1 MAALI
6 AHVALDLAD
15 RGQLPASSFLLAST
29 SASTSTKV
37 GLPFVP
43 RESIA
48 RDREAHAAKARSSSR
63 LARCSWYAP
72 SKRWGRCWLPI
83 EFAVQELVES

>member
-15 RGQLPASSFLLAST
+15 RGQLPASSILLAST

-48 RDREAHAAKARSSSR
+48 RDREAHAANTQLEAARAWPVAAGMRHRRGGVDVGSQLS
-63 LARCSWYAP
+63 LQY
-72 SKRWGRCWLPI
+72 KN
-83 EFAVQELVES
+83 

>member
-29 SASTSTKV
+29 SFYFHQS
-37 GLPFVP
+37 
-43 RESIA
+43 
-48 RDREAHAAKARSSSR
+48 RSAFR
-63 LARCSWYAP
+63 P
-72 SKRWGRCWLPI
+72 SGVDS
-83 EFAVQELVES
+83 AG

>member
-15 RGQLPASSFLLAST
+15 LGQLPASSFLLAST

-48 RDREAHAAKARSSSR
+48 RGGIERRMRRTRSSKQ
-63 LARCSWYAP
+63 LALGPLQLVCAIEEVGSMLAP
-72 SKRWGRCWLPI
+72 N
-83 EFAVQELVES
+83 